1 MPSSKRAS
9 PLIQCGRKINS
20 KDIGHLQEVIKLCS
34 GLSRKELAHT
44 ICEHWG
50 WVTASGGHKMQAC
63 MKMLE
68 KLEAQNRIRL
78 PEKRL
83 SMKRTKIAS
92 APTSISRTGKTK
104 APADQIMGKL
114 ANIRPVRL
122 VIARSKEAEGL
133 WNEYV
138 DRYHYLG
145 YKKPF
150 GFPLRYFVECK
161 QGTVGCMLLAGAA
174 KAIGVRDRWIGWSEN
189 QRLRNLAWVVNNT
202 RFVLFPWVQVRHLAS
217 HVLGL
222 MVRQVREDWEQRWGY
237 QPVLL
242 ETFVDPLRYQGTSYR
257 AAGWT
262 CLGRTTGEGLRRPG
276 REYRTHPK
284 LIFVKPLIKD
294 FRRQLCSNKLKGR
307 KEEEV

>member
-1 MPSSKRAS
+1 MPGTKLGP
-9 PLIQCGRKINS
+9 PLIQCGREISAKNIQ
-20 KDIGHLQEVIKLCS
+20 HLQEVIDLCS

-50 WVTASGGHKMQAC
+50 WVTASGRHKMQAC
-63 MKMLE
+63 MKLLE
-68 KLEAQNRIRL
+68 KLEAEGRIRL

-83 SMKRTKIAS
+83 SMIRKKIKQ
-92 APTSISRTGKTK
+92 APVCRTGRTDP
-104 APADQIMGKL
+104 PAEQIMGKL
-114 ANIRPVRL
+114 ADVRPVRL

-138 DRYHYLG
+138 DRHHYLG

-161 QGTVGCMLLAGAA
+161 QGKAGCVLLAGAA
-174 KAIGVRDRWIGWSEN
+174 KAIGVRDRWIGWSEK

-202 RFVLFPWVQVRHLAS
+202 RFVLFPWVQVPHPAS

-222 MVRQVREDWEQRWGY
+222 MARQVQEDWEQRWGY
-237 QPVLL
+237 RPVLM

-262 CLGRTTGEGLRRPG
+262 CLGKTTGEGLRRPG

-284 LIFVKPLIKD
+284 LIFVKPLVKD
-294 FRRQLCSNKLKGR
+294 FRRLLCSNKLKGR
-307 KEEEV
+307 KEEA